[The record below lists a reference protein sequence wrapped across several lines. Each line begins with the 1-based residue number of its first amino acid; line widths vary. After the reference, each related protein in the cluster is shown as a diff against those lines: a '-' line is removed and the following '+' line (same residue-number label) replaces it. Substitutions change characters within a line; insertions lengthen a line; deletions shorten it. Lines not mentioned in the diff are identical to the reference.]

1 MSIVFKNRSSI
12 FSDMQSYLQ
21 SLSPQLTDFN
31 VGSVLN
37 SILDAPS
44 AEMEQLWNALITA
57 FSAAYVAT
65 ATGEDLDNKA
75 ADFGLIRKTATSAIG
90 YVTFG
95 RSSSYNQDFTIPI
108 GTIVQTTSTTTTPA
122 LQFQTT
128 AEAILP
134 AGQLNVSSVPIT
146 SALSGAAYNITAN
159 MITQMS
165 TPPAGIET
173 VANPTATAGGTNN
186 ESDDDLK
193 TRIPLYLSSLARGT
207 RDSLEAA
214 ALSVN
219 GVASVSIFEDFYD
232 DPITPGYVEVYV
244 ADSSGNATDAMIAA
258 VQTQVDAYRAVAV
271 TVMVKK
277 PIALNINVKCWITV
291 ASGYSTSTVSANVAT
306 AITDFFSRLKLGDEV
321 YRSELIAAIS
331 EVQGVSEV
339 NTQTEELYQNEAK
352 SCSIVHLP
360 DLEYVLSSSFTQIDT
375 SITPYYDSGSGTGI
389 DHIWLKYDL
398 ALAGTDFRGTVP
410 GDISTDFRTIT
421 LNTLK
426 LPIVNEQLTTLN
438 GGIQDLSTLIL
449 QHKTIPGSMFTA
461 VSVTTNGIWLRADTF
476 ILTPDYFVGSGLND
490 LTAAGTFT
498 GDEIKYYLVQIDYED
513 PAGAGGIDAFKWSE
527 DFGVTWNSTRVPITG
542 AAQTLSNGITVAFAA
557 TGGHTLNDYWYFTLI
572 HNAGGTNYARFGG
585 APNTATVG
593 ADGVTVTL
601 SFPLPLGTTEV
612 FVQYTEEATAGE
624 NTQTDVAVDY
634 WKQIVN
640 PTNTPIADVK
650 GIWLATDTN
659 KVGTNYYIDGTFTI
673 TQITLGTITP
683 ISPTE
688 AVIIDYWKNVGNHGL
703 KPYDNVTVPET
714 RVARAGTSTITV
726 NT

>member
-1 MSIVFKNRSSI
+1 MSITPKTRAAI
-12 FSDMQSYLQ
+12 FNDLQAYLQ
-21 SLSPQLTDFN
+21 SLDPRIIDFN
-31 VGSVLN
+31 IGSVLN
-37 SILDAPS
+37 SILDAPA
-44 AEMEQLWNALITA
+44 AEMEQIWNALTNA
-57 FSAAYVAT
+57 FTAAYVST

-75 ADFGLIRKTATSAIG
+75 ADFGLVRREATYSTG

-95 RSSSYNQDFTIPI
+95 RSSSFNQDFTIPV
-108 GTIVQTTSTTTTPA
+108 GTIVQTISTTTTSGT
-122 LQFQTT
+122 QFQTT
-128 AEAILP
+128 ADVILP
-134 AGQLNVSSVPIT
+134 ANQLNVSSVPIQAVT
-146 SALSGAAYNITAN
+146 AGSTGNIAANAISV
-159 MITQMS
+159 IS
-165 TPPAGIET
+165 SPPAGIET
-173 VANPTATAGGTNN
+173 VANPAVTAGGTDQ
-186 ESDDDLK
+186 ESDADLRA
-193 TRIPLYLSSLARGT
+193 RIPLYLSSLARGT

-258 VQTQVDAYRAVAV
+258 VQTQMDDYRAVAV

-277 PIALNINVKCWITV
+277 PISLDMNVKCWITV
-291 ASGYSTSTVSANVAT
+291 EAGYSTSTVSANVAT

-339 NTQTEELYQNEAK
+339 NTQTEELYENDAK
-352 SCSIVHLP
+352 NCSIVHTFTP
-360 DLEYVLSSSFTQIDT
+360 PNLEYETSSSFTQIDT
-375 SITPYYDSGSGTGI
+375 VVTPYQV
-389 DHIWLKYDL
+389 DHIWLKHDL
-398 ALAGTDFRGTVP
+398 ALAGTDYRGAAP
-410 GDISTDFRTIT
+410 GDISLSFRTIT

-426 LPIVNEQLTTLN
+426 LPIVNEHLTTLN

-449 QHKTIPGSMFTA
+449 QHKSNPGSMPTA
-461 VSVTTNGIWLRADTF
+461 VSVTSNGIWLRTDSF
-476 ILTPDYFVGSGLND
+476 ILTPVYFVGGGLNNM
-490 LTAAGTFT
+490 TAGGTFT
-498 GDEIKYYLVQIDYED
+498 GDEIKYYRIQIDYKD
-513 PAGAGGIDAFKWSE
+513 PAGLGGIDAFKWSE
-527 DFGVTWNSTRVPITG
+527 DFGATWHSTRVPITG
-542 AAQTLSNGITVAFAA
+542 AAQTLSSGVTVTFAT
-557 TGGHTLNDYWYFTLI
+557 TGGHTLNDYWNFTLI
-572 HNAGGTNYARFGG
+572 HNGAGTNYARFGG

-612 FVQYTEEATAGE
+612 FVQYPEEATAGE
-624 NTQTDVAVDY
+624 NTQTDVSIDY

-650 GIWLATDTN
+650 GIWLATDIN
-659 KVGTNYYIDGTFTI
+659 KVGTNYYTDGTFTT

-688 AVIIDYWKNVGNHGL
+688 AVIIDYWKDIGNHGL
-703 KPYDNVTVPET
+703 KPYDNVVIPDT

-726 NT
+726 NI